1 MGFKQS
7 ELNPPGV
14 ISTITPAAKD
24 VRVKAF
30 QIARTDTTQKTK
42 AWLPANAS
50 ILNVSVRRSVTS
62 DGETASVSVG
72 YGSTTNNLINALS
85 VKTAGLTFGTLD
97 TVIAQPEGN
106 QPGED
111 IKITAVYTETGTA
124 STTGGPFVVMI
135 QYVN

>member
-14 ISTITPAAKD
+14 VSTITPAAKD

-30 QIARTDTTQKTK
+30 QIARTDTTQVTK
-42 AWLPANAS
+42 AWLPANSS

-72 YGSTTNNLINALS
+72 YGSTTNNLINALT

>member
-7 ELNPPGV
+7 ELQPFQASV
-14 ISTITPAAKD
+14 DTPASKD

-30 QIARTDTTQKTK
+30 QIARTDTTTFTA

-50 ILNVSVRRSVTS
+50 ILNVSVRRSITS
-62 DGETASVSVG
+62 DGQTASISVG
-72 YGSTTNNLINALS
+72 AGSTTNNLINGLD

-106 QPGED
+106 QPGTD
-111 IKITAVYTETGTA
+111 IKIQAVYTETGTA

>member
-7 ELNPPGV
+7 ELAPPGV
-14 ISTITPAAKD
+14 VSTITPAAKD

-30 QIARTDTTQKTK
+30 QIARTNTTQFTA
-42 AWLPANAS
+42 AWLPANSS

-62 DGETASVSVG
+62 DAQTASISVG
-72 YGSTTNNLINALS
+72 YGSTTNNLVNGLD

-97 TVIAQPEGN
+97 TVLAQPEGN

>member
-1 MGFKQS
+1 MGFKNS
-7 ELNPPGV
+7 ELTPPGV
-14 ISTITPAAKD
+14 NSTVTPAAKD

-30 QIARTDTTQKTK
+30 AIARTDTTQSTK
-42 AWLPANAS
+42 AWLPANSS

-62 DGETASVSVG
+62 DAQTASISVG
-72 YGSTTNNLINALS
+72 YGSTTNNLINGLD

-111 IKITAVYTETGTA
+111 
-124 STTGGPFVVMI
+124 
-135 QYVN
+135 

>member
-1 MGFKQS
+1 MGFKVS
-7 ELNPPGV
+7 ELSPPGV

-30 QIARTDTTQKTK
+30 YIERTDTTQETK
-42 AWLPANAS
+42 MWLPANSS

-62 DGETASVSVG
+62 DGETASISVG
-72 YGSTTNNLINALS
+72 YGSTTNNLISGLD
-85 VKTAGLTFGTLD
+85 VKTAGLSFGTLD

-124 STTGGPFVVMI
+124 SSTGGPWVVMV

>member
-1 MGFKQS
+1 MGFKVS
-7 ELNPPGV
+7 ELSPPGV

-30 QIARTDTTQKTK
+30 YITRSDTTQVTK

-62 DGETASVSVG
+62 DGQTASVSVG
-72 YGSTTNNLINALS
+72 VGSTTNNLISGLD

-97 TVIAQPEGN
+97 TQIMQPEGN

-124 STTGGPFVVMI
+124 SATGGPWVVAI

>member
-30 QIARTDTTQKTK
+30 QIARTDTTQTTK

>member
-30 QIARTDTTQKTK
+30 QIARTDTTQTTK

-72 YGSTTNNLINALS
+72 YGSTTNNLINDLS

>member
-7 ELNPPGV
+7 ELAPPGPV
-14 ISTITPAAKD
+14 STITPAAKD

-30 QIARTDTTQKTK
+30 QIARTDTVSGTK
-42 AWLPANAS
+42 AWLPANSS

-62 DGETASVSVG
+62 DAQTANVSVG
-72 YGSTTNNLINALS
+72 VGATTNNLISGLD
-85 VKTAGLTFGTLD
+85 VKTAGLSFGTLD
-97 TVIAQPEGN
+97 TRIALPEGD
-106 QPGED
+106 QPGND
-111 IKITAVYTETGTA
+111 ISINAVYTETGTA

>member
-14 ISTITPAAKD
+14 VSTVTPASKD

-30 QIARTDTTQKTK
+30 QIARTDTTQVTK
-42 AWLPANAS
+42 AWLPANSS

-72 YGSTTNNLINALS
+72 YGSTTNNLISALS

>member
-7 ELNPPGV
+7 EVAPPGV
-14 ISTITPAAKD
+14 ISPITPASKD

-30 QIARTDTTQKTK
+30 QIARTNTTQFTA

-62 DGETASVSVG
+62 DGQTASISVG
-72 YGSTTNNLINALS
+72 AGSTTNNLINALD
-85 VKTAGLTFGTLD
+85 VKTAGLAFGTLD
-97 TVIAQPEGN
+97 TVIAQVEGN
-106 QPGED
+106 QPGTD
-111 IKITAVYTETGTA
+111 IPITAVYTETGTT
-124 STTGGPFVVMI
+124 STTGGPFMVMI

>member
-30 QIARTDTTQKTK
+30 QIARTDTTQVTK

>member
-7 ELNPPGV
+7 ELQPFLA
-14 ISTITPAAKD
+14 STITPAAKD

-30 QIARTDTTQKTK
+30 QIARTDTTQATV
-42 AWLPANAS
+42 AWLPANSS

-62 DGETASVSVG
+62 DGQTASISVG
-72 YGSTTNNLINALS
+72 YGSTTNNLINGLD

-106 QPGED
+106 QPGTD

>member
-1 MGFKQS
+1 MGFKVS
-7 ELNPPGV
+7 ELSPPGV
-14 ISTITPAAKD
+14 VSTVTPAAKD

-30 QIARTDTTQKTK
+30 YVARTDTSSTTK
-42 AWLPANAS
+42 AWLPANSS

-62 DGETASVSVG
+62 DAQTASISVG
-72 YGSTTNNLINALS
+72 YGSTTNNLVNGLD
-85 VKTAGLTFGTLD
+85 VKTAGVTFGTLD

-106 QPGED
+106 QPGDD

>member
-30 QIARTDTTQKTK
+30 QIARTDTTQSTK
-42 AWLPANAS
+42 AWLPANSS

-72 YGSTTNNLINALS
+72 YGSTTNNLINALT

>member
-14 ISTITPAAKD
+14 ISTVTPAAKD

-30 QIARTDTTQKTK
+30 QIARTDTTQVTK
-42 AWLPANAS
+42 AWLPANSS

-72 YGSTTNNLINALS
+72 YGSTTNNLINALT

-97 TVIAQPEGN
+97 TVIAQPESN

>member
-1 MGFKQS
+1 MGFKVS
-7 ELNPPGV
+7 ELDPPGV

-30 QIARTDTTQKTK
+30 YVDRTDTTSSTK
-42 AWLPANAS
+42 AWLPANS
-50 ILNVSVRRSVTS
+50 SLLNVSARRSVTS
-62 DGETASVSVG
+62 NGQTASISVG
-72 YGSTTNNLINALS
+72 YGSTTNNLFNALD
-85 VKTAGLTFGTLD
+85 VKTAGLAFGTLD

-111 IKITAVYTETGTA
+111 IQITAVYTETGTT
-124 STTGGPFVVMI
+124 STTGGPWVVMI

>member
-1 MGFKQS
+1 MGFKVS
-7 ELNPPGV
+7 ELDPPGV

-30 QIARTDTTQKTK
+30 YVDRTDTTGSTK
-42 AWLPANAS
+42 MWLPANS
-50 ILNVSVRRSVTS
+50 SLLNVSVRRSVTS
-62 DGETASVSVG
+62 DGQTASISVG
-72 YGSTTNNLINALS
+72 YGSTTNNLISALD
-85 VKTAGLTFGTLD
+85 VKTAGLAFGTLD

-106 QPGED
+106 QPGDD

-124 STTGGPFVVMI
+124 STTGGPWVVMI

>member
-30 QIARTDTTQKTK
+30 QIARTDTTQTTK

-72 YGSTTNNLINALS
+72 YGSTTNNLINALT

>member
-1 MGFKQS
+1 MGFKVS
-7 ELNPPGV
+7 ELDPPGV

-30 QIARTDTTQKTK
+30 YVDRTDTTGSTK
-42 AWLPANAS
+42 AWLPANSS
-50 ILNVSVRRSVTS
+50 ILNVSARRTVTS
-62 DGETASVSVG
+62 DGQTASISVG
-72 YGSTTNNLINALS
+72 YGSTTNNLFNALD
-85 VKTAGLTFGTLD
+85 VKTAGLAFGTLD

-106 QPGED
+106 QPGDD

-124 STTGGPFVVMI
+124 SATGGPWVVMI